1 MRRGSRPECGD
12 RTPASGAFRASG
24 IGENRGRSITGGFAM
39 QEVLVWIGRLAGIAG
54 VALCGVAVA
63 ARALGAFWLG
73 GFQVGTLLQVG
84 VAAMVLGC
92 LSFLAALTERLKTL
106 RP

>member
-1 MRRGSRPECGD
+1 
-12 RTPASGAFRASG
+12 
-24 IGENRGRSITGGFAM
+24 M
-39 QEVLVWIGRLAGIAG
+39 QALLVWIGRLAGVAG
-54 VALCGVAVA
+54 VALCAVAVV
-63 ARALGAFWLG
+63 ARLVGAYWLG

-92 LSFLAALTERLKTL
+92 LGYLAALTERFRA